1 MSCQSQ
7 PAAPLVPHDLD
18 ALSQALGRAL
28 LACRLQLA
36 TAESCT
42 GGGIAEAVTRTPG
55 SSAWFG
61 HGWVTY
67 SNAAKEAQLGVPAGL
82 LAAHGAVSEPV
93 VRAMAEGARQRAGAD
108 WAVAVSGIAGPDGG
122 TPDKPVGLVWFAWAG
137 PENCFSE
144 ACVFPGDRAAVRAH
158 SVSHAMRKLILEVSG
173 GEAATPVP

>member
-1 MSCQSQ
+1 M
-7 PAAPLVPHDLD
+7 
-18 ALSQALGRAL
+18 R
-28 LACRLQLA
+28 RLQLA

-67 SNAAKEAQLGVPAGL
+67 SNAAKQAQLGVPTEL
-82 LAAHGAVSEPV
+82 LAMHGEVSEAV

-108 WAVAVSGIAGPDGG
+108 WAVAVSGIAGPEGG
-122 TPDKPVGLVWFAWAG
+122 SPGKPVGLVWFAWAG
-137 PENCFSE
+137 PERCISE
-144 ACVFPGDRAAVRAH
+144 ACVFSGDRAAVRAH
-158 SVSHAMRKLILEVSG
+158 SVNHAMAQLFLAVSG